1 MQGRNPKPQEITTV
15 SAARNE
21 EIELLFTEAR
31 THNAWQD
38 RPIAD
43 ADLRRLYELAR
54 MGPTGGNS
62 QPLRVVFVRTAAA
75 KEKLRP
81 ALFPLN
87 LEKTMTAPVTAII
100 ALDTEF
106 YEKMPKLFPARPEM
120 RDTLAGL
127 PAAVRERMANQSATL
142 QAGYLILAARALGID
157 CGPMA
162 GFDAAKVD
170 AAFFADG
177 KWKTTLLINLGYGD
191 RARLYPRNPRLEF
204 EEACRIE

>member
-1 MQGRNPKPQEITTV
+1 MQGCNPKPQEITTV